1 MPLGVVRIEFLE
13 SKECQRSDWKEHK
26 LYCQIPP
33 IMDIGQWM
41 DKHETLF
48 RWALIEALRLRAEP
62 SNILQYGLWVQITRM
77 DRLVKGIAASPFL
90 VESISILS
98 FDDIN
103 KLTESDVCPPPNSS
117 RLIDGGGI
125 GKGVVIFNTVPN
137 GPGGYTLW
145 RVQHHDILEIPAS
158 QESRDRNAW
167 ETVVR
172 GVVNGEIPISRMVEA
187 APVERVPR

>member
-1 MPLGVVRIEFLE
+1 MPLDVVRIEFLE

-77 DRLVKGIAASPFL
+77 DRLVKGIAPSPF

-98 FDDIN
+98 FDNIN
-103 KLTESDVCPPPNSS
+103 KLTESDVCPPRNSS

-125 GKGVVIFNTVPN
+125 GKGVVIFNT
-137 GPGGYTLW
+137 GGYTLW
-145 RVQHHDILEIPAS
+145 RV
-158 QESRDRNAW
+158 
-167 ETVVR
+167 
-172 GVVNGEIPISRMVEA
+172 
-187 APVERVPR
+187 